1 MANTRKN
8 RSTRKNRTERKNRD
22 SRKNRTERKNRDS
35 RKNQAG
41 GKRKASDWA
50 KSVKRVYE
58 EMKRKDRNTK
68 LGDAMREA
76 SRRRKAGKL

>member
-8 RSTRKNRTERKNRD
+8 RSTRKNRD
-22 SRKNRTERKNRDS
+22 SRKNRTERKN

-58 EMKRKDRNTK
+58 EMRKNKPSTR

>member
-8 RSTRKNRTERKNRD
+8 RSTRKNRNT
-22 SRKNRTERKNRDS
+22 RKNRDS

-58 EMKRKDRNTK
+58 EMRSNNPNTR

>member
-8 RSTRKNRTERKNRD
+8 RSTRKNRDSSKNRD
-22 SRKNRTERKNRDS
+22 SRKNRTERKNR
-35 RKNQAG
+35 KNQEG

-58 EMKRKDRNTK
+58 EMRRNNPKTR
-68 LGDAMREA
+68 LGDAMTEA